1 MGQILKINFIDL
13 WCTFQSSVK
22 FGGTII
28 SLHLLTLKPSQ
39 CGEELLVAAKF
50 GSQRIRRSLLSLK
63 IYRDE
68 LYLCCKCSHQVPL
81 FCLFQRGQN
90 HRSRVMDLNSDLV
103 LGYIK
108 ALPEYEVAQ
117 VPNDAPTRG
126 KVPLRL
132 QVKLMTAATPIVGLE
147 FVDEFLP
154 ESSDDVEPYYEVRKF
169 GPRALL
175 NFQRGAILNI
185 FCLLLLQLDHQV
197 SQRNVE
203 KFWSEI

>member
-1 MGQILKINFIDL
+1 MEF
-13 WCTFQSSVK
+13 
-22 FGGTII
+22 
-28 SLHLLTLKPSQ
+28 
-39 CGEELLVAAKF
+39 
-50 GSQRIRRSLLSLK
+50 R
-63 IYRDE
+63 
-68 LYLCCKCSHQVPL
+68 
-81 FCLFQRGQN
+81 
-90 HRSRVMDLNSDLV
+90 SDLV
-103 LGYIK
+103 MKYIE

-117 VPNDAPTRG
+117 VPNGSPTRS

-132 QVKLMTAATPIVGLE
+132 HVKLMTAATPIVGLE